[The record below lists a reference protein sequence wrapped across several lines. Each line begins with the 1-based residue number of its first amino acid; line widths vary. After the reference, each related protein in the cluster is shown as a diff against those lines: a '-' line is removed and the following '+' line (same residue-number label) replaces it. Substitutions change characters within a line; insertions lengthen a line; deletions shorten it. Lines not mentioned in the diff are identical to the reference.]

1 MIEKITDNAT
11 EMASENTCI
20 PTAANSDCD
29 EISGSSGTSAISAFR
44 AIRIFRTFRVLR
56 VSRILRGL
64 RFMKV
69 IVEVIGGALEQFA
82 YIALL

>member
-1 MIEKITDNAT
+1 VVEKITASAAT
-11 EMASENTCI
+11 TEVAVLLEDGKVAAS
-20 PTAANSDCD
+20 
-29 EISGSSGTSAISAFR
+29 SSGGSAISAFR

-64 RFMKV
+64 RFMKI
-69 IVEVIGGALEQFA
+69 IVEVIGGAIEQFT